1 MTATATSQERDSQQ
15 DEFNQVILDLL
26 PKQGGWSVEAYLWL
40 TDDTNRLVE
49 YSDGAI
55 EVLPMPTD
63 KHQRILMY
71 LYRLLYAVVELAGGK
86 VLTAPLRLQVAPR
99 KFREPDL
106 LLLLSADDLRR
117 ENRYWL
123 GADLVIEVVSADK
136 PERDVVEKVVDY
148 AEGGIPEYWIVNP
161 LNESITVLRLEG
173 AAYVTH
179 GVFARGEQATSAL
192 LPAFTVDVSAALD
205 AK

>member
-1 MTATATSQERDSQQ
+1 GRW
-15 DEFNQVILDLL
+15 
-26 PKQGGWSVEAYLWL
+26 GVEAYLWL

-49 YSDGAI
+49 FSDGVI
-55 EVLPMPTD
+55 EVLPMPTR
-63 KHQRILMY
+63 KHQAILKF
-71 LYRLLYAVVELAGGK
+71 LFRLLDVLMEQTGGT
-86 VLTAPLRLQVAPR
+86 VFFAPLRLQVAPR

-106 LLLLSADDLRR
+106 MLLLLADDPRG

-123 GADLVIEVVSADK
+123 GADLVVEVVSADK
-136 PERDVVEKVVDY
+136 PERDVVAKVADY

-192 LPAFTVDVSAALD
+192 LPAFVVEVSAALD

>member
-26 PKQGGWSVEAYLWL
+26 PKQGRWGVEAYLWL

-49 YSDGAI
+49 FSDGVI
-55 EVLPMPTD
+55 EVLPMPTR
-63 KHQRILMY
+63 KHQAILKF
-71 LYRLLYAVVELAGGK
+71 LFRLLDVLMEQTGGT
-86 VLTAPLRLQVAPR
+86 VFFAPLRLQVAPR

-106 LLLLSADDLRR
+106 MLLLLADDPRG

-123 GADLVIEVVSADK
+123 GADLVVEVVSADK
-136 PERDVVEKVVDY
+136 PERDVVAKVADY

-192 LPAFTVDVSAALD
+192 LPAFVVEVSAALD